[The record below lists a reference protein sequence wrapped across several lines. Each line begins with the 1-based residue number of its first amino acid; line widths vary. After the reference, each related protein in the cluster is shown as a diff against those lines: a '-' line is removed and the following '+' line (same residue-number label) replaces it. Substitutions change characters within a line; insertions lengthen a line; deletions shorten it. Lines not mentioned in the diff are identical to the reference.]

1 MEQKPLGKFIIFLE
15 SLYFLCHYFFSFFGN
30 IISYQTGGLIM
41 SSTFEGFKPPLLW
54 KHFEQILKIPHCS
67 GNEKAMGDYIISVAE
82 NSNLE
87 WEQDKVGNVVVRK
100 KAAAGHEN
108 AESVILQGHLDMV
121 GEKNSD
127 VVHDFAKDEIQAEV
141 KGEWVQAQGTTL
153 GADNGIGVAASLAV
167 MEDST
172 LTHGPLEFLFT
183 VDEETGLT
191 GATKIEPGFLKGKR
205 LLNLDSEDEGEFTI
219 GCAGGADSEI
229 TLSLKRSSGSSG
241 ELFQLKLFGFRG
253 GHSGIDINQGRG
265 NAVQLLAQMLLP
277 AMKEFSFELIR
288 MEGGN
293 KRNAI
298 AREAWADLYID
309 PSQEQNLS
317 SFFQEAF
324 DKIKLEYQAVEKEAN
339 FFFEKSDGD
348 KEDPLTA
355 ESQETLVNLLTA
367 LPHGVI
373 AMHPEMEGLVE
384 TSSNLAII
392 HTHQDHAEIICSSRS
407 SDASALKS
415 TRATI
420 ASLSQDAGAEIN
432 QPEGYPGW
440 TPDLQSPL
448 LKTLKDVY
456 QKVFQKEPEVG
467 AVHAGLECGIIGEK
481 FPGMDM
487 ISFGPTIEHPH
498 SPEERVHVGSV
509 EKFWTFLTTALA
521 ELG

>member
-1 MEQKPLGKFIIFLE
+1 
-15 SLYFLCHYFFSFFGN
+15 
-30 IISYQTGGLIM
+30 
-41 SSTFEGFKPPLLW
+41 
-54 KHFEQILKIPHCS
+54 
-67 GNEKAMGDYIISVAE
+67 MGDYIISVAE

-87 WEQDKVGNVVVRK
+87 WEQDRVGNVVVRK
-100 KAAAGHEN
+100 KATAGYEH
-108 AESVILQGHLDMV
+108 AEGVILQGHMDMV
-121 GEKNSD
+121 CEKNSD
-127 VVHDFAKDEIQAEV
+127 VAHDFSTDEIQAEV
-141 KGEWVQAQGTTL
+141 QGEWVQAKGTTL
-153 GADNGIGVAASLAV
+153 GADNGIGVAASLAI
-167 MEDST
+167 MEDTT

-191 GATKIEPGFLKGKR
+191 GATKIETDFLKGKK

-219 GCAGGADSEI
+219 GCAGGADSEV
-229 TLSLKRSSGSSG
+229 TLALKRNTGSPG

-265 NAVQLLAQMLLP
+265 NAVQLIAHMLLQ
-277 AMKEFSFELIR
+277 AMKDYSFELTRI
-288 MEGGN
+288 EGGN

-298 AREAWADLYID
+298 AREAWANLYID
-309 PSQEQNLS
+309 PSQEKDLS
-317 SFFQEAF
+317 SSFQQSF

-339 FFFEKSDGD
+339 FSFKKSDGD

-355 ESQETLVNLLTA
+355 EVQEALINLLTG
-367 LPHGVI
+367 LPHGVL

-392 HTHQDHAEIICSSRS
+392 HTHPDHAEIICSSRS

-415 TRATI
+415 TRDRIVT
-420 ASLSQDAGAEIN
+420 LSKEAGAEIN

-440 TPDLQSPL
+440 TPNLQSPL
-448 LKTLKDVY
+448 LKTLKEVY
-456 QKVFQKEPEVG
+456 EKIFQKEPEVG

-498 SPEERVHVGSV
+498 SPEERVHVDSV
-509 EKFWTFLTTALA
+509 EKFWKFLTTAL
-521 ELG
+521 EDLG